1 MSLQGRIE
9 ELASRHR
16 KIDEEISDE
25 QKRPAADEVRLHEL
39 KRKKLKIK
47 EELVHL
53 RPN

>member
-16 KIDEEISDE
+16 RLDEEISDE

-47 EELVHL
+47 EELVQL